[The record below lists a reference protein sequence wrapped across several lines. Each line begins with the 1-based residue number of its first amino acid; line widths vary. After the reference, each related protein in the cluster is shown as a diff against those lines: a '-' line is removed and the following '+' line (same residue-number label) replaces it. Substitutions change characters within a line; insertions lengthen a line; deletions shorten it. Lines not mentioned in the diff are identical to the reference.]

1 MTSSRTIAAVLLG
14 LIALVQALRFALG
27 WPVTINGFSVP
38 LWASAVAALIA
49 GGVAVMLWRE
59 GRR

>member
-1 MTSSRTIAAVLLG
+1 MKPITAIAALLLG
-14 LIALVQALRFALG
+14 IVALAQGLRFALA

-38 LWASAVAALIA
+38 TWASAVACLVI
-49 GGVAVMLWRE
+49 GGIAVMLWRE

>member
-1 MTSSRTIAAVLLG
+1 MARSRTIASLLLG
-14 LIALVQALRFALG
+14 LIAVAQALRFALG

-38 LWASAVAALIA
+38 LWASAIAAVVA
-49 GGVAVMLWRE
+49 GGLAFMLWRE

>member
-1 MTSSRTIAAVLLG
+1 MARPRILAAFILG
-14 LIALVQALRFALG
+14 LIAVAQALRFALA

-38 LWASAVAALIA
+38 VWASAIAAVVAGA
-49 GGVAVMLWRE
+49 VAVMLWRD